1 MGTTEF
7 SNQVSRNNTPNR
19 CCGVCPVTSHHRYQG
34 RAPPNVIH
42 LSGCSTVPNSTSP
55 TWTYSVPAALL
66 LMAPFDILASLA
78 MDIYLPIVP
87 AMPGVLATTPAII
100 QLSLSLYMI
109 VLGVGQIVFGPV
121 SDRIGRRPVLL
132 GGALLFAAASLL
144 MATTTSAPP
153 FLALRLLQAIGA
165 SAALVATFATVR
177 DVYAERQGVTI
188 YGLFSAMLAFV
199 PALGPIAGALLANHF
214 GWQAIFLT
222 LGVIAI
228 AATANALPRWR
239 ETRPSDVEQQRRTF
253 GPILKDGAF
262 WTYTLGFSAA
272 MGSFFVFF
280 STAPRVLIDRAGYSE
295 LGFSLVF
302 ATAALVMI
310 VTTRFA
316 KRFVALWGIAG
327 SLARGMGLLCLGA
340 VLLVAGESLGAP
352 SFWTFVPPMWV
363 IAVGIVFSGSVTAN
377 GALQAFG
384 HVAGTAVALYFCIQS
399 LIVGVLGTLAVAL
412 LGGDTAF
419 PLAGYSSTM
428 AIVTLIAL
436 GLLTRNRT
444 AQA

>member
-1 MGTTEF
+1 M
-7 SNQVSRNNTPNR
+7 
-19 CCGVCPVTSHHRYQG
+19 
-34 RAPPNVIH
+34 
-42 LSGCSTVPNSTSP
+42 
-55 TWTYSVPAALL
+55 PAALL

-78 MDIYLPIVP
+78 MDIYLPVVP
-87 AMPGVLATTPAII
+87 AMPGILGTTPAMI
-100 QLSLSLYMI
+100 QLSLSLYMVI
-109 VLGVGQIVFGPV
+109 LGVGQIVFGPI
-121 SDRIGRRPVLL
+121 SDRIGRRPVLI

-144 MATTTSAPP
+144 IAAASSAPA
-153 FLALRLLQAIGA
+153 FLALRLMQAIGA

-177 DVYAERQGVTI
+177 DVYAERPEGVTI

-199 PALGPIAGALLANHF
+199 PALGPVAGALLADRF
-214 GWQAIFLT
+214 GWQAIFVT
-222 LGVIAI
+222 LGVLAI

-239 ETRPSDVEQQRRTF
+239 ETRPVGATEQRRAF

-280 STAPRVLIDRAGYSE
+280 STAPRVLIDRADYSE

-302 ATAALVMI
+302 ATAAVVMI

-327 SLARGMGLLCLGA
+327 SLARGMGLLILGA
-340 VLLVAGESLGAP
+340 ALLVVGQSVAAP
-352 SFWTFVPPMWV
+352 SFSTFILPMWV
-363 IAVGIVFSGSVTAN
+363 IAVGIVFTGSVTAN

-399 LIVGVLGTLAVAL
+399 LIVGVLGTLAVVL
-412 LGGDTAF
+412 LAGDTAF
-419 PLAGYSSTM
+419 PLAGYSSIM
-428 AIVTLIAL
+428 AIVVLIAL
-436 GLLTRNRT
+436 GLLTRQREV
-444 AQA
+444 QA